1 MCVQLKGCIPLTF
14 WTYDPANR
22 MVTAVS
28 GGLTTTYGYSRN
40 GNETSVLE
48 GGGNIYTMG
57 FDNMNRLNYQIAG
70 SSLYTYIYDAENY
83 KRYEESPTGITTLL
97 WDGDNYLGSKS

>member
-1 MCVQLKGCIPLTF
+1 
-14 WTYDPANR
+14 
-22 MVTAVS
+22 
-28 GGLTTTYGYSRN
+28 
-40 GNETSVLE
+40 
-48 GGGNIYTMG
+48 MG